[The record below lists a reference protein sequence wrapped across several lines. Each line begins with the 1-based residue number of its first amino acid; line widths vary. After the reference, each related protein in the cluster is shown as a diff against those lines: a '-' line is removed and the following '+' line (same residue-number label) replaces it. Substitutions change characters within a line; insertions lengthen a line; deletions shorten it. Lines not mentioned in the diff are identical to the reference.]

1 MRCVSRFSVTVLKA
15 SNTVL
20 SMIDYVRES
29 IDDSSHVRGFFS
41 SDVFFLAG
49 VVVALVLA
57 VMYVLLVRRGEVS
70 DRFIHSHGVGL
81 LLRAVQ
87 VYCEPLLWVSL
98 FGVLTY
104 PLVGFNY
111 FYVSA
116 VSFLTPGF
124 ILLLVIVKTLT
135 GEDEESVV

>member
-1 MRCVSRFSVTVLKA
+1 M
-15 SNTVL
+15 L
-20 SMIDYVRES
+20 SLINYVRES
-29 IDDSSHVRGFFS
+29 IDNSSHVRGFFS
-41 SDVFFLAG
+41 SDIFFLVG

-57 VMYVLLVRRGEVS
+57 VTYLLLVRRGEVS
-70 DRFIHSHGVGL
+70 DRFIHSHGFGL
-81 LLRAVQ
+81 ILRAVQ
-87 VYCEPLLWVSL
+87 VYCEPMLWVSFL
-98 FGVLTY
+98 GVLTY

>member
-1 MRCVSRFSVTVLKA
+1 M
-15 SNTVL
+15 
-20 SMIDYVRES
+20 RES
-29 IDDSSHVRGFFS
+29 IDNSSHVRGFFS
-41 SDVFFLAG
+41 SDIFFLVG

-57 VMYVLLVRRGEVS
+57 VTYLFLVRRGEVS

-98 FGVLTY
+98 LGVLTY

-124 ILLLVIVKTLT
+124 ILLLVFVNTLT

>member
-1 MRCVSRFSVTVLKA
+1 M
-15 SNTVL
+15 L
-20 SMIDYVRES
+20 SLINYVRES
-29 IDDSSHVRGFFS
+29 IDNSSHVRGFFS
-41 SDVFFLAG
+41 SDIFFLVG

-57 VMYVLLVRRGEVS
+57 VTYLFLVRRGEVS

-98 FGVLTY
+98 LGVLTY

-124 ILLLVIVKTLT
+124 ILLLVIVYTLT

>member
-1 MRCVSRFSVTVLKA
+1 MRS
-15 SNTVL
+15 
-20 SMIDYVRES
+20 
-29 IDDSSHVRGFFS
+29 
-41 SDVFFLAG
+41 
-49 VVVALVLA
+49 
-57 VMYVLLVRRGEVS
+57 S
-70 DRFIHSHGVGL
+70 DRFIRILTVWVYFF
-81 LLRAVQ
+81 RAVQ